1 MVTEDD
7 NLIASPRKLSVNDF
21 VKALPAWFSGNIEV
35 SVKITNLGE
44 DIYIPDPTIKQ
55 KSGTVRDN

>member
-1 MVTEDD
+1 MVTEDA
-7 NLIASPRKLSVNDF
+7 NLIASLRTLSVNDF

-35 SVKITNLGE
+35 SVKVTNLGE
-44 DIYIPDPTIKQ
+44 DIYIQGPTIKQ